1 MTPSTSAVDLEV
13 ENLGLSLCRSIA
25 ANRYEEAQQLI
36 DRCLDLHT
44 ERNHHMILAILE
56 RARRLAIVQRS
67 FAPQCLAR
75 LKSAVQYASGG
86 PDPKRYIAS
95 G

>member
-1 MTPSTSAVDLEV
+1 MTSPPSAVYQELEK
-13 ENLGLSLCRSIA
+13 LGESLCRSVA
-25 ANRYEEAQQLI
+25 ANRYEEAQQLV

-44 ERNHHMILAILE
+44 SGNHQVVLAILE

-67 FAPQCLAR
+67 LAPQCLAR
-75 LKSAVQYASGG
+75 LKSAIEYASGAS
-86 PDPKRYIAS
+86 DPKRYIAS